1 MRANCNL
8 AVLLGACV
16 AVSTVSV
23 LVMTAH
29 HPSCPRAA
37 PPAPPPAPPTPPAPA
52 ACAASAP
59 PPQLPPAGPVLHF
72 VSHTHWDREWYLSAE
87 ALRGKLARL
96 VRSVLDDAERAPYAY
111 EFLLDGQALPL
122 ADWRAVA
129 PARDRARLERAL
141 RCGRVSAGPWLVQ
154 PDEFLSSGECL
165 VRNLLEG
172 AREALALGAG
182 SALRV
187 GYLPD
192 AFGHASQM
200 PQLLRGFN
208 ITAAAFARGAD
219 SSAAGRFDAT
229 WTGPDGSS
237 VQAAVLQGFYCAAGG
252 TPETGTVSWLREK
265 AAWGAGKAAT
275 RHVLL
280 LNGCDHTGTDAWAH
294 NVEAAA
300 AELARHNITVVR
312 SSLSKYLAAV
322 AAESSAAGL
331 QLPALRGEL
340 REGVQGLAGTLSA
353 RPRQKRLA
361 WQATRVL
368 EQWAEPLS
376 SMLMAMAGAS
386 DPPHSLRERT
396 ELAWRLLLGS
406 MPHDS
411 AGGCVVDDVA
421 DDVRSRLKRSLE
433 LSAQVAYEAAV
444 GVAALTEVPRRQ
456 LRGNMAYVTAF
467 NPSPQRRSDI
477 VVVDVDA
484 LPESVRP
491 SSAGVDVSVVQVNTG
506 IQVPA
511 RVLRVLG
518 EGSDFVVPD
527 HDFRKVT
534 KSLRFRVALMADV
547 PAVGY
552 ATYLLEFTPASSSP
566 SPSPSPRAAEG
577 ARANSTGDVPV
588 RMSNDAYALEFR
600 GDGTVA
606 VALRGADEAP
616 LEMQLELTGDTGN
629 TYVYGPTRPEPAPA
643 LRCHGVDSDPRL
655 FSRVDCA
662 FAFER
667 VSGTA
672 LFVLPAGSAPV
683 RVRVELSNDGRSN
696 YRLQA
701 AFRPRGWE
709 YQSHFSDTPFD
720 VVSRAAAE
728 PSLPLWSFFGA
739 ASNASAA
746 GFVVAARGMNEYSA
760 AAGAL
765 GLTLMR
771 AVDST
776 RDWADFD
783 TPGAREPGDHAFEFA
798 VVPWGGQ
805 LPLDKAILEA
815 RRFASPM
822 AALQPLLGAVEVSQQ
837 SRMVFAVASELELIA
852 KAAGERRRAVGWGA
866 RPMTE
871 FLYGG
876 PVPARPFA
884 STGSLVE
891 TSPSVVVLSAV
902 KQVSG
907 GSRGGTVI
915 VRVYNPTLFHVNAH
929 VETPLLQWA
938 RASRCTVAEA
948 ECVALQT
955 VASVN
960 VPLPPK
966 AIATIALEP

>member
-141 RCGRVSAGPWLVQ
+141 RCGRVSAGPWL
-154 PDEFLSSGECL
+154 
-165 VRNLLEG
+165 
-172 AREALALGAG
+172 
-182 SALRV
+182 
-187 GYLPD
+187 
-192 AFGHASQM
+192 
-200 PQLLRGFN
+200 
-208 ITAAAFARGAD
+208 
-219 SSAAGRFDAT
+219 
-229 WTGPDGSS
+229 
-237 VQAAVLQGFYCAAGG
+237 
-252 TPETGTVSWLREK
+252 GTVSWLREK

-837 SRMVFAVASELELIA
+837 
-852 KAAGERRRAVGWGA
+852 RRASGGGPSAGA
-866 RPMTE
+866 R
-871 FLYGG
+871 G
-876 PVPARPFA
+876 R
-884 STGSLVE
+884 
-891 TSPSVVVLSAV
+891 
-902 KQVSG
+902 
-907 GSRGGTVI
+907 
-915 VRVYNPTLFHVNAH
+915 
-929 VETPLLQWA
+929 
-938 RASRCTVAEA
+938 
-948 ECVALQT
+948 
-955 VASVN
+955 
-960 VPLPPK
+960 
-966 AIATIALEP
+966 